1 MIISAT
7 ETALKGLQTQSKNV
21 NEAAQEI
28 AQFGENIQKAQE
40 FSGNPINIDSAGG
53 SFPSLEGPIIDL
65 IQASALYKANAAVL
79 RVDGELQDA
88 LLDTFE

>member
-7 ETALKGLQTQSKNV
+7 ETALKGLQTQTKNV

-40 FSGNPINIDSAGG
+40 FSGTGAVLQAPST
-53 SFPSLEGPIIDL
+53 SFPSLEGPVVDL
-65 IQASALYKANAAVL
+65 LQASTLYKASAAVI
-79 RVDGELQDA
+79 RVNGELQDA